1 MRKGLVAFHLALGV
15 RGTEAD
21 EHLRLALERSGES
34 ALSSR
39 CLEHHEID
47 QLLGSPDRSGIAP
60 LRRGDERS
68 ALVLSDLCRIEHPLE
83 EDCEIPR
90 GVDGGQCGGVPVRV
104 AVEALGDEQNPTGHL
119 TWEALL
125 QRGAQDLRVNLAGVA
140 PARTEN
146 IDQTTHGL
154 TRFY

>member
-1 MRKGLVAFHLALGV
+1 MRKGLVTFDLALGV
-15 RGTEAD
+15 RGAEA
-21 EHLRLALERSGES
+21 HKRLRWALERSGES

-47 QLLGSPDRSGIAP
+47 QLLGSPDRLGIAP
-60 LRRGDERS
+60 LWRGDERP
-68 ALVLSDLCRIEHPLE
+68 ALVLSDLCRIEHTLE

-90 GVDGGQCGGVPVRV
+90 GIDGGQCCGVPVGV

-125 QRGAQDLRVNLAGVA
+125 
-140 PARTEN
+140 
-146 IDQTTHGL
+146 
-154 TRFY
+154 